1 MTPARPSPEA
11 TSPAKAPSA
20 ASPEATLRMVVR
32 PGDAL
37 GLRLAGARVEE
48 VAPGEEAARVRALLS
63 DATVGV
69 LAVETSVLAAVPEPM
84 LRRAAER
91 GLPVVL
97 PFSLPRRLGE
107 AAGGREYVAAL
118 IRRAIGYHVKLEERR

>member
-1 MTPARPSPEA
+1 VPSRTP
-11 TSPAKAPSA
+11 PAA
-20 ASPEATLRMVVR
+20 ASAPPPVRASRSAVQTLRIVTR

-37 GLRLAGARVEE
+37 GFLLAGAPVDE
-48 VAPGEEAARVRALLS
+48 VPPGEEAARMRELFS
-63 DATVGV
+63 DPTLAV
-69 LAVETSVLAAVPEPM
+69 LAVETEVLASVPEPL

-97 PFSLPRRLGE
+97 PFTLPRRLSE
-107 AAGGREYVAAL
+107 AGGGRAYIAAL